1 MSCQGD
7 SGAIDEDGYVLPA
20 ARDAMRLAYDRVADT
35 YAATNAAMP
44 PEIIRATRWFSGR
57 LRAGALILDLGCG
70 PGRDMAWLESHERQ
84 VVGVDL
90 SRRMLRIARRQ
101 VRGGLAQM
109 DALSL
114 GFADHS
120 FDGVWCDAVLLHFP
134 RAVVP
139 AVLAEIRRVLEPDG
153 LLFVSVQ
160 QGQGEGWEP
169 SRYDPAAAR
178 YMVRYRMD
186 EMTALLRAAGFT
198 ICTVNMDRAA
208 AYPWLHFLA
217 VGVGDES
224 EGDDACEPDDGL
236 EADLCAPQPDPAAED

>member
-1 MSCQGD
+1 MPCGECSAGK
-7 SGAIDEDGYVLPA
+7 DEDEYVLPA
-20 ARDAMRLAYDRVADT
+20 ATDTMRRAYDCVAET
-35 YAATNAAMP
+35 YAAMNAAMP

-70 PGRDMAWLESHERQ
+70 PGRDMSWMEGHQRQ

-90 SRRMLRIARRQ
+90 SRQMLRIAHRH

-109 DALSL
+109 DALAL

-160 QGQGEGWEP
+160 QGQGEGWE
-169 SRYDPAAAR
+169 
-178 YMVRYRMD
+178 
-186 EMTALLRAAGFT
+186 RAAT
-198 ICTVNMDRAA
+198 TRRWSAT
-208 AYPWLHFLA
+208 W
-217 VGVGDES
+217 
-224 EGDDACEPDDGL
+224 
-236 EADLCAPQPDPAAED
+236 CAIAWTR